1 MNNLKEKLFK
11 LIENKESEMIEI
23 RRHLHQH
30 PELSF
35 EEVQTAD
42 YIKSFYK
49 DKDVKVTQPLD
60 DEYAII
66 VEINGGREGQTIGL
80 RADFDALPIEE
91 ETDVPF
97 KSENEGV
104 MHACGHDV
112 HTAYLMGLADALI
125 EIKEELPGTVKI
137 IHQHA
142 EEKPPGG
149 AKAIVESGVL
159 DDLDEV
165 YGIHIV
171 PVAGPEFIGYNKGPS
186 FSGSSTFKLTIN
198 GLGGHAA
205 SPHRTHDALI
215 AGTNFV
221 NAIQTIVSR
230 RIDPLD
236 MGVVTIGAFE
246 APGGYNV
253 IQDSVTIK
261 GTARYLN
268 PELEET
274 MYQEIKKIAD
284 SIAVGF
290 DIEYDLDYQ
299 YGYPVLY
306 NHIEQTEKVA
316 EILSESKGDYFQ
328 QLVEIPQVT
337 GSEDFAYYLQKIP
350 GSFYIVGSKPEGV
363 TEPYMNHHPKFDV
376 NEDCMLVAAKS
387 LAEITLNRLENK

>member
-1 MNNLKEKLFK
+1 MNNLKEKFFN
-11 LIENKESEMIEI
+11 LIEKKESDMIDI

-35 EEVQTAD
+35 EEAQTAE
-42 YIKSFYK
+42 YIKSFYEG
-49 DKDVKVTQPLD
+49 KDVKVTQPL
-60 DEYAII
+60 EKEHAII
-66 VEINGGREGQTIGL
+66 VEIKGGQEGRTIGL
-80 RADFDALPIEE
+80 RADFDALPITE

-97 KSENEGV
+97 KSQNEGV
-104 MHACGHDV
+104 MHACGHDA

-149 AKAIVESGVL
+149 AKALVESGAL

-205 SPHRTHDALI
+205 SPHKTHDALV

-253 IQDSVTIK
+253 IQDKVTIK

-284 SIAVGF
+284 SVAVGF

-299 YGYPVLY
+299 FGYPVLY
-306 NHIEQTEKVA
+306 NHPEQTDKVA
-316 EILSESKGDYFQ
+316 EILSNSKGDYFQ

-363 TEPYMNHHPKFDV
+363 TEPYMNHHPKFEV
-376 NEDCMLVAAKS
+376 NEDCLQVAAKS
-387 LAEITLNRLENK
+387 LGEITLNRLEK

>member
-1 MNNLKEKLFK
+1 MNNLKEKLFN
-11 LIENKESEMIEI
+11 LIEKKESDMIDI

-35 EEVQTAD
+35 EEAQTAE
-42 YIKSFYK
+42 YIKSFYEG
-49 DKDVKVTQPLD
+49 KDVKVTQPLD
-60 DEYAII
+60 KEHAII
-66 VEINGGREGQTIGL
+66 VEIKGGQEGRTIGL
-80 RADFDALPIEE
+80 RADFDALPITE

-97 KSENEGV
+97 KSQNEGV
-104 MHACGHDV
+104 MHACGHDA

-149 AKAIVESGVL
+149 AKALVESGAL

-205 SPHRTHDALI
+205 SPHKTHDALL

-253 IQDSVTIK
+253 IQDKVTIK

-284 SIAVGF
+284 SVAVGF

-299 YGYPVLY
+299 FGYPVLY
-306 NHIEQTEKVA
+306 NHPEQTDKVA
-316 EILSESKGDYFQ
+316 EILSNSKGDYFQ

-376 NEDCMLVAAKS
+376 NEDCLQVAAKS
-387 LAEITLNRLENK
+387 LGEITLNRLEK

>member
-112 HTAYLMGLADALI
+112 HTAYLMGLADVLI
-125 EIKEELPGTVKI
+125 ESKEELPGTVKI

-205 SPHRTHDALI
+205 SPHKTHDALI

>member
-1 MNNLKEKLFK
+1 MNNLKEKLFN
-11 LIENKESEMIEI
+11 LIEKKESDMIDI

-35 EEVQTAD
+35 EEAQTAE
-42 YIKSFYK
+42 YIKSFYEG
-49 DKDVKVTQPLD
+49 KDVKVTQPL
-60 DEYAII
+60 EKEHAII
-66 VEINGGREGQTIGL
+66 VEIKGGQEGRTIGL
-80 RADFDALPIEE
+80 RADFDALPITE

-97 KSENEGV
+97 KSQNEGV
-104 MHACGHDV
+104 MHACGHDA

-149 AKAIVESGVL
+149 AKALVESGAL

-205 SPHRTHDALI
+205 SPHKTHDALV

-253 IQDSVTIK
+253 IQDKVTIK

-284 SIAVGF
+284 SVAVGF

-299 YGYPVLY
+299 FGYPVLY
-306 NHIEQTEKVA
+306 NHPEQTDKVA
-316 EILSESKGDYFQ
+316 EILSNSKGDYFQ

-376 NEDCMLVAAKS
+376 NEDCLQVAAKS
-387 LAEITLNRLENK
+387 LAEITLNRLEK

>member
-1 MNNLKEKLFK
+1 MNNLKEKLFN
-11 LIENKESEMIEI
+11 LIEKKESDMIDI

-35 EEVQTAD
+35 EETQTAE
-42 YIKSFYK
+42 YIKSFYEG
-49 DKDVKVTQPLD
+49 KDVKVTQPL
-60 DEYAII
+60 EKEHAII
-66 VEINGGREGQTIGL
+66 VEIKGGQEGRTIGL
-80 RADFDALPIEE
+80 RADFDALPITE

-97 KSENEGV
+97 KSQNEGV
-104 MHACGHDV
+104 MHACGHDA

-149 AKAIVESGVL
+149 AKALVESGAL

-205 SPHRTHDALI
+205 SPHKTHDALV

-253 IQDSVTIK
+253 IQDKVTIK

-284 SIAVGF
+284 SVAVGF

-299 YGYPVLY
+299 FGYPVLY
-306 NHIEQTEKVA
+306 NHPEQTDKVA
-316 EILSESKGDYFQ
+316 EILSNSKGDYFQ

-376 NEDCMLVAAKS
+376 NEDCLQVAAKS
-387 LAEITLNRLENK
+387 LGEITLNRLEK

>member
-1 MNNLKEKLFK
+1 MNNLKEKLFN
-11 LIENKESEMIEI
+11 LIEKKESDMIDI

-35 EEVQTAD
+35 EEAQTAE
-42 YIKSFYK
+42 YIKSFYEG
-49 DKDVKVTQPLD
+49 KDVKLTQPL
-60 DEYAII
+60 EKEHAII
-66 VEINGGREGQTIGL
+66 VEIKGGQEGRTIGL
-80 RADFDALPIEE
+80 RADFDALPITE

-97 KSENEGV
+97 KSQNEGV
-104 MHACGHDV
+104 MHACGHDA
-112 HTAYLMGLADALI
+112 HTAYLMGLADALN

-149 AKAIVESGVL
+149 AKALVESGAL

-205 SPHRTHDALI
+205 SPHKTHDALI

-253 IQDSVTIK
+253 IQDKVTIK

-284 SIAVGF
+284 SVAVGF

-299 YGYPVLY
+299 FGYLVLY
-306 NHIEQTEKVA
+306 NHPEQTDKVA
-316 EILSESKGDYFQ
+316 EILSNSKGDYFQ

-376 NEDCMLVAAKS
+376 NEDCLQVAAKS
-387 LAEITLNRLENK
+387 LGEITLNRLEK

>member
-1 MNNLKEKLFK
+1 MNNLKEKLFN
-11 LIENKESEMIEI
+11 LIEKKESDMIDI

-35 EEVQTAD
+35 EEAQTAE
-42 YIKSFYK
+42 YIKSFYEG
-49 DKDVKVTQPLD
+49 KDVKVTQPL
-60 DEYAII
+60 EKEHAII
-66 VEINGGREGQTIGL
+66 VEIKGGQEGRTIGL
-80 RADFDALPIEE
+80 RADFDALPITE

-97 KSENEGV
+97 KSQNEGV
-104 MHACGHDV
+104 MHACGHDA

-149 AKAIVESGVL
+149 AKALVESGAL

-205 SPHRTHDALI
+205 SPHKTHDALV

-253 IQDSVTIK
+253 IQDKVTIK

-284 SIAVGF
+284 SVAVGF

-299 YGYPVLY
+299 FGYPVLY
-306 NHIEQTEKVA
+306 NHPEQTDKVA
-316 EILSESKGDYFQ
+316 EILSNSKGDYFQ

-376 NEDCMLVAAKS
+376 NEDCLQVAAKS
-387 LAEITLNRLENK
+387 LGEITLNRLEK